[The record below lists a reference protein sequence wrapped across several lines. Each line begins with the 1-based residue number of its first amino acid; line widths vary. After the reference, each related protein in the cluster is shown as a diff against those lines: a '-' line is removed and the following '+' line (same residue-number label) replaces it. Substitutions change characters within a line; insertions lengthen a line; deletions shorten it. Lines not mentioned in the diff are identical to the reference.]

1 MTPVFKLNAKVC
13 LGWAQTTTGGGA
25 RSSSAT
31 AYLHPNLNRPNLDVL
46 IGTQVTRLLTAD
58 SNTTTSTPD
67 LRTVEYAQ
75 SATGSFSYQ
84 KDNSTFSSVQVPV

>member
-1 MTPVFKLNAKVC
+1 M

-46 IGTQVTRLLTAD
+46 IGAQVTRLLAAK
-58 SNTTTSTPD
+58 SKTTTGAESAPD

-75 SATGSFSYQ
+75 S
-84 KDNSTFSSVQVPV
+84 STSLSSH